1 MKPNL
6 LYFALLVAIPASL
19 TGCGESSTEGEKELT
34 EVDPK
39 EVENNMNVN
48 LGGKI
53 FSIPSPFLTAELIKK
68 NGVPFNQD
76 MLNPASNHGNYSTN
90 FHKALNLGIY
100 GADLGYLT
108 MFEKTEDAAPSYI
121 TSVQKLADELGMGG
135 AFSTELIDRLSNN
148 LGVKDSLMVL
158 VSDAYQAGDNYL
170 KTNDKNDMAALILA
184 GGWIESLYFAVLSIE
199 AKKSDELVNR
209 VGEQKST
216 LESLIQLLEYY
227 ANDDSYSNLATELKD
242 LFTEFENVEFT
253 YTFNEPETKADQ
265 QLTVIKSSTKVNL
278 TEDNLKAIGEKV
290 KNIRKQIVD
299 ASL

>member
-1 MKPNL
+1 MKQNL
-6 LYFALLVAIPASL
+6 LYFLSFLAVSGLATS
-19 TGCGESSTEGEKELT
+19 CGDSSTKEEKELT
-34 EVDPK
+34 EVNTND
-39 EVENNMNVN
+39 VNQNLNVN

-68 NGVPFNQD
+68 SGVPFNQE
-76 MLNPASNHGNYSTN
+76 MLNPANNHGNYSTN

-108 MFEKTEDAAPSYI
+108 MFDKTEDAAPSYI

-184 GGWIESLYFAVLSIE
+184 GGWVESIYFAIISIES
-199 AKKSDELVNR
+199 KKTDELVNR
-209 VGEQKST
+209 IGEQKST
-216 LESLIQLLEYY
+216 LENLIQLLEYY
-227 ANDDSYSNLATELKD
+227 ANDDSYGNLATELKD

-253 YTFNEPETKADQ
+253 YTFNQPETKADQ
-265 QLTVIKSSTKVNL
+265 QLTIIKSSTKVNL
-278 TEDNLKAIGEKV
+278 SDDNLKSIGEKV
-290 KNIRKQIVD
+290 KNIRNQIVE